1 VAGPLPAD
9 SLASHVAGLRALN
22 EDWLPLQ
29 AHEVFSQ
36 VRCGSFPA

>member
-1 VAGPLPAD
+1 
-9 SLASHVAGLRALN
+9 VAGLRALD

-36 VRCGSFPA
+36 VRCGSFPADL